1 MGNFVDVQNVGNIRE
16 EDLGATVRTKM
27 NKSLNQARAISFLT
41 LLSLDK
47 IPLKDL
53 RRISPDWVLW
63 LQDYYKGK
71 DKVKLENIPFYI
83 KLKQFETVFKKILV
97 KDDLPNFSMHLVSM
111 NELDGYY
118 AENDFLYI
126 PADVNELYLY
136 NSSIKAHKHSYLPQS
151 ILKRLKMLPKGLI
164 VILAKYDSSM
174 RVLSY
179 VIDKEWVEGNFEQS
193 FSEREIAVNKFCRDN
208 SMEKTQV
215 FRCKAGQEAQKGF
228 VLGINENM
236 LDMRWIR

>member
-1 MGNFVDVQNVGNIRE
+1 V
-16 EDLGATVRTKM
+16 
-27 NKSLNQARAISFLT
+27 NKSLTQARAISFLT

-83 KLKQFETVFKKILV
+83 NLRQFEPVFKKILV

-111 NELDGYY
+111 DELDGYY

-136 NSSIKAHKHSYLPQS
+136 NSSLRLHTHSYLPQS
-151 ILKRLKMLPKGLI
+151 ILKRLKVLPKGLI
-164 VILAKYDSSM
+164 VILGKYGSSM
-174 RVLSY
+174 RVLTY
-179 VIDKEWVEGNFEQS
+179 LIDKEWAEKKFEQS
-193 FSEREIAVNKFCRDN
+193 FSEREIAVNKFCRD
-208 SMEKTQV
+208 SDLEKMQV
-215 FRCKAGQEAQKGF
+215 FRCKSGQKVNKGF
-228 VLGINENM
+228 VLGLEESV
-236 LDMRWIR
+236 LDMVWVR

>member
-1 MGNFVDVQNVGNIRE
+1 V
-16 EDLGATVRTKM
+16 
-27 NKSLNQARAISFLT
+27 NKSLTQARAISFLT

-83 KLKQFETVFKKILV
+83 KLKQFEPVFKKILV

-111 NELDGYY
+111 DEIDEIS

-136 NSSIKAHKHSYLPQS
+136 NSSLKLHTHSYLPQS
-151 ILKRLKMLPKGLI
+151 ILKRLKVLPKGLI
-164 VILAKYDSSM
+164 VILGKYGSSM
-174 RVLSY
+174 RVLTY
-179 VIDKEWVEGNFEQS
+179 LIDKEWAEGKFEQD
-193 FSEREIAVNKFCRDN
+193 FSTREIAVNKFCMDFDL
-208 SMEKTQV
+208 EKAQV
-215 FRCKAGQEAQKGF
+215 FRCKSGYKVNRGF
-228 VLGINENM
+228 VLGLGESV
-236 LDMRWIR
+236 LDMRWVR

>member
-1 MGNFVDVQNVGNIRE
+1 MSGKLE
-16 EDLGATVRTKM
+16 M
-27 NKSLNQARAISFLT
+27 NKSLNQAKAISFLT
-41 LLSLDK
+41 LLSLNK

-111 NELDGYY
+111 DELDEIS

-136 NSSIKAHKHSYLPQS
+136 NTSLQTHKHSYLPQS
-151 ILKRLKMLPKGLI
+151 ILRKLKVLPKGLI
-164 VILAKYDSSM
+164 VVLAKYDSSM

-179 VIDKEWVEGNFEQS
+179 VIDREWVEGKFEQS
-193 FSEREIAVNKFCRDN
+193 FSEREIAVSKFCRDN
-208 SMEKTQV
+208 SMEKLQV
-215 FRCKAGQEAQKGF
+215 FRCRAGQKVQKGF
-228 VLGINENM
+228 VLDVDENV
-236 LDMRWIR
+236 LDMRWVR

>member
-1 MGNFVDVQNVGNIRE
+1 
-16 EDLGATVRTKM
+16 M
-27 NKSLNQARAISFLT
+27 NKALSQARAISFLT
-41 LLSLDK
+41 LLSLDS

-63 LQDYYKGK
+63 LQDYYKGQ

-83 KLKQFETVFKKILV
+83 KLNQFESVFKKILV
-97 KDDLPNFSMHLVSM
+97 KDDLPNFSIHLSSVG
-111 NELDGYY
+111 EIDGYY

-136 NSSIKAHKHSYLPQS
+136 SASIKAHTHSYLPQS

-164 VILAKYDSSM
+164 VILAKYGSSM

-179 VIDKEWVEGNFEQS
+179 LTSKEWSEGKFEQS
-193 FSEREIAVNKFCRDN
+193 FSEREIAVSKFCRDN
-208 SMEKTQV
+208 STEKLQV
-215 FRCKAGQEAQKGF
+215 FRCKAGQKVQKGF
-228 VLGINENM
+228 VLGVKGNI
-236 LDMRWIR
+236 LDMRWVR

>member
-1 MGNFVDVQNVGNIRE
+1 MV
-16 EDLGATVRTKM
+16 

-83 KLKQFETVFKKILV
+83 KLKQFETIFKKILV

-111 NELDGYY
+111 DELDEIS

-136 NSSIKAHKHSYLPQS
+136 STSLRTHKHSYLPQS
-151 ILKRLKMLPKGLI
+151 ILRKLKLLPKGLI
-164 VILAKYDSSM
+164 VILAKYSSSM
-174 RVLSY
+174 KVLSY
-179 VIDKEWVEGNFEQS
+179 IIDSEWAEGNFEQD
-193 FSEREIAVNKFCRDN
+193 FSTREIAVNKFCRD
-208 SMEKTQV
+208 SDLEKMQV
-215 FRCKAGQEAQKGF
+215 FRCKAGQKVDKGF
-228 VLGINENM
+228 VLGLDESV
-236 LDMRWIR
+236 LDMRWVR